1 MEWTVVTVCV
11 ALAGLFV
18 TVGRPVVELNR
29 SITRL
34 TTMLDVLAKRLD
46 RLEADNR
53 QTHARLWDRLD
64 THEKRLQTL
73 EKEE

>member
-1 MEWTVVTVCV
+1 MEWNVVTVLV
-11 ALAGLFV
+11 VLAGLFV

-34 TTMLDVLAKRLD
+34 TTMLDHVTQRLD
-46 RLEADNR
+46 RLETDNR
-53 QTHARLWDRLD
+53 QTHTRLWQRLD
-64 THEKRLQTL
+64 EHDGRLHKL

>member
-1 MEWTVVTVCV
+1 MEWSVVTVLV

-34 TTMLDVLAKRLD
+34 TTMLESMTQRLD
-46 RLEADNR
+46 RLESDNR
-53 QTHARLWDRLD
+53 QTHTRLWQRLEQHDDRL
-64 THEKRLQTL
+64 HKL
-73 EKEE
+73 EKED

>member
-1 MEWTVVTVCV
+1 MEWTVVTVLV
-11 ALAGLFV
+11 ALVGLFV

-34 TTMLDVLAKRLD
+34 TTMLENMAQRLD
-46 RLEADNR
+46 QHD
-53 QTHARLWDRLD
+53 DRL
-64 THEKRLQTL
+64 HRL

>member
-34 TTMLDVLAKRLD
+34 TTMLDVLTQRLD
-46 RLEADNR
+46 RLESENR
-53 QTHARLWDRLD
+53 QTHARLWDRLEAQD
-64 THEKRLQTL
+64 KRLRHL

>member
-34 TTMLDVLAKRLD
+34 TTMLDVVTQRLD

-53 QTHARLWDRLD
+53 QTHARLWERLD
-64 THEKRLQTL
+64 AHEKRLQAL

>member
-1 MEWTVVTVCV
+1 MEWTVVTVIV
-11 ALAGLFV
+11 ALAGLFI

-34 TTMLDVLAKRLD
+34 TTMLDVLSQRLD
-46 RLEADNR
+46 RLETENR
-53 QTHARLWDRLD
+53 QTHTRLWDRLD
-64 THEKRLQTL
+64 EHDRRLLAL

>member
-1 MEWTVVTVCV
+1 MEWTVVTVMV

-34 TTMLDVLAKRLD
+34 TTMLDHVTQRLD
-46 RLEADNR
+46 RLESDNR
-53 QTHARLWDRLD
+53 QTHARLWQRLDQHDDRL
-64 THEKRLQTL
+64 HKL

>member
-1 MEWTVVTVCV
+1 MEWTVVTVIV
-11 ALAGLFV
+11 ALAGLFI

-34 TTMLDVLAKRLD
+34 TTMLDVLTQRLD
-46 RLEADNR
+46 RLETENR
-53 QTHARLWDRLD
+53 QTHTRLWDRLD
-64 THEKRLQTL
+64 EHDRRLLAL